1 MLLPDLI
8 INQIAAGEVVEN
20 AASAVKELIEN
31 ALDAGATEITIRIE
45 KGGLDKLSIEDNGCG
60 MSLEDALLS
69 LKRHATSKIRTTAD
83 LESLSTLGFRGE
95 ALAALASIA
104 KLTLKTSD
112 GNEASQIQVDG
123 GGHVVVEKMARNRG
137 TTVEARELFYNTPAR
152 LKFQK
157 SAAANAAAVLKVVE
171 AMSLAYP
178 EVRFT
183 LYSNE
188 KLTFRCFQTD
198 WKLRA
203 EEILGK
209 FAHEVKTPLIRGLLG
224 RPEEG
229 KANRSGQLL
238 FINRRLVVSP
248 LIAKA
253 VKEGYGTRM
262 QESLFPLFLLFLEL
276 PPDWVD
282 VNIHPQ
288 KKEVRFRDQAGLFQ
302 IVRDAVFNAFGEI
315 KMTAPLPWEIN
326 PYPRKEFTEWK
337 ERVQETEEQF
347 RLEETPLSLP
357 LEVVATPLAVL
368 GDFLLLREE
377 WQVIDLRGA
386 EARIAFEA
394 MESQSP
400 PMQALLWPIEVATK
414 EPEAL
419 KEMLGQVHVEARI
432 MGKQKIA
439 IDAIPENLH
448 ADYVLSFIEEV
459 GKRQI
464 AAAVTKAIRMAKR
477 NYSLAEALLIWKNLG
492 KCKDQTYD
500 PLGRKISSHLTKEI
514 LTGLFA

>member
-1 MLLPDLI
+1 M
-8 INQIAAGEVVEN
+8 
-20 AASAVKELIEN
+20 
-31 ALDAGATEITIRIE
+31 
-45 KGGLDKLSIEDNGCG
+45 
-60 MSLEDALLS
+60 
-69 LKRHATSKIRTTAD
+69 
-83 LESLSTLGFRGE
+83 
-95 ALAALASIA
+95 
-104 KLTLKTSD
+104 
-112 GNEASQIQVDG
+112 
-123 GGHVVVEKMARNRG
+123 VEKIARNRG

-157 SAAANAAAVLKVVE
+157 SAAENAAAVLKVVE

-183 LYSNE
+183 LFSNG

-203 EEILGK
+203 EEILGN
-209 FAHEVKTPLIRGLLG
+209 FAHEVQTPMIRGLLG

-253 VKEGYGTRM
+253 VKEGFGTRM
-262 QESLFPLFLLFLEL
+262 QEALFPVFLLFLEL

-282 VNIHPQ
+282 VNVHPQ
-288 KKEVRFRDQAGLFQ
+288 KKEVRFRDQTGLFQ
-302 IVRDAVFNAFGEI
+302 LVRDAVFNAFGEV
-315 KMTAPLPWEIN
+315 KSVSPLPWEIN
-326 PYPRKEFTEWK
+326 PDPRKEFTEWK
-337 ERVQETEEQF
+337 ERVQWNEERF
-347 RLEETPLSLP
+347 CLEETPLSLPLSLP

-394 MESQSP
+394 MESENP

-414 EPEAL
+414 EPDEL
-419 KEMLGQVHVEARI
+419 VELLGQVHVEARI
-432 MGKQKIA
+432 MEKGKIA
-439 IDAIPENLH
+439 IDAIPEHLH
-448 ADYVLSFIEEV
+448 SDYVLQFIEEF
-459 GKRQI
+459 GSTKRKM
-464 AAAVTKAIRMAKR
+464 AAAVTKAVRLAKR
-477 NYSLAEALLIWKNLG
+477 NYSLAEAMLIWKNLC

-500 PLGRKISSHLTKEI
+500 PLGRKISSNLTKDI
-514 LTGLFA
+514 LTGLFS